1 MVQFIGK
8 HGVTLGE
15 LSQPLRIS
23 PNSARLTSL
32 GSRPSGDKFRMAS
45 SAGIPCALNTRV
57 SDMRPIL
64 KVFPWHTIT
73 AAISARILRDVRNQ
87 VQAQRRALPQPAD
100 VIRSVAAVL
109 GLFAEVRRAMFM
121 AIGFIT

>member
-1 MVQFIGK
+1 
-8 HGVTLGE
+8 
-15 LSQPLRIS
+15 
-23 PNSARLTSL
+23 
-32 GSRPSGDKFRMAS
+32 MAS

-73 AAISARILRDVRNQ
+73 AAILARILRDVRNQ
-87 VQAQRRALPQPAD
+87 VQAQRRALPQPVD